1 MATGITRRV
10 CVTVMS
16 LSLLSLAVPPPAA
29 AAIVATDQA
38 VSLAQRGV
46 YLDRVH
52 ATLARKDVREQL
64 LAMGVDPGEVAA
76 RVNSLTDSELAS
88 LSQRMDQAPAG
99 GDVLAVVGI
108 VFIVLLILD
117 YVGVIHIFRK
127 A

>member
-1 MATGITRRV
+1 MATGIARRV

-16 LSLLSLAVPPPAA
+16 ISLLSLAIPPQAVA
-29 AAIVATDQA
+29 GIVATDQA

-46 YLDRVH
+46 YLDRVN

-64 LAMGVDPGEVAA
+64 LAMGVDPSEVGA